1 MCPVASFCCLPAAK
15 FNLTLREEREVSN
28 LVCRF
33 NDIFDKVHLQYVVY
47 NLKVSYGG
55 VRDHLKFLAKN
66 FKSDPTKIDNMH
78 YSHQGIHIFKLNYR
92 YSSLHKSPRYKPH
105 ISNLIYQI

>member
-1 MCPVASFCCLPAAK
+1 MCCVASSCCLAAAK

-33 NDIFDKVHLQYVVY
+33 NFDRVHPQYVVY

-55 VRDHLKFLAKN
+55 VWDHFLIFRVKN
-66 FKSDPTKIDNMH
+66 VKSDPIKI
-78 YSHQGIHIFKLNYR
+78 
-92 YSSLHKSPRYKPH
+92 
-105 ISNLIYQI
+105 

>member
-1 MCPVASFCCLPAAK
+1 MCCVASSCCLAAAK

-33 NDIFDKVHLQYVVY
+33 NFDRVHPQYVVY

-55 VRDHLKFLAKN
+55 V
-66 FKSDPTKIDNMH
+66 
-78 YSHQGIHIFKLNYR
+78 
-92 YSSLHKSPRYKPH
+92 
-105 ISNLIYQI
+105 